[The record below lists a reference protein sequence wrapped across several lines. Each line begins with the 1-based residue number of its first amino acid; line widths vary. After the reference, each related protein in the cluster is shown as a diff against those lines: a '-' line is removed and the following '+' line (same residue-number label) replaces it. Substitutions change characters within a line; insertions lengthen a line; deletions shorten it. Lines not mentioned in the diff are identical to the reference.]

1 MMPRMNGWE
10 FLQRKSADPLIAN
23 IPTIVLS
30 GSGRPTGAMHHLAK
44 PVDVERLLALVD
56 QYC

>member
-1 MMPRMNGWE
+1 MNGWE
-10 FLQRKSADPLIAN
+10 FLQRKSADPLIAD

-30 GSGRPTGAMHHLAK
+30 GSGQPAGAVHHLNK
-44 PVDVERLLALVD
+44 PVDVERLLALID